1 MKIFWSSLQCAW
13 YLGASSVVA
22 VTTTAMERY
31 FVRNGVILQR
41 LGPPQK
47 VKGETLV
54 AISFPAYQ
62 ERGLEMLLRY
72 HPEWL
77 QGVPL
82 SMAV

>member
-1 MKIFWSSLQCAW
+1 MRLVPGRQFGGGGDHHGH
-13 YLGASSVVA
+13 GALFRS
-22 VTTTAMERY
+22 
-31 FVRNGVILQR
+31 QR
-41 LGPPQK
+41 RDPPAPRPAAE

>member
-1 MKIFWSSLQCAW
+1 
-13 YLGASSVVA
+13 
-22 VTTTAMERY
+22 
-31 FVRNGVILQR
+31 
-41 LGPPQK
+41 
-47 VKGETLV
+47 
-54 AISFPAYQ
+54 Q